1 MTEAHFNAQ
10 FSDIDAASNPTDYVH
25 YMDDANAMEFFRA
38 AKQRTYD
45 ALALRAGD
53 HVLDIGCGAG
63 DDVRAMWERVG
74 PTGRSVGLDR
84 SKTMIDAARDR
95 SSDSRVEFVVGD
107 AEHLDFADESFDA
120 CRADRVL
127 LHLSDPRQ
135 AVSEM
140 ARVLRPNGR
149 LVAFE
154 PDTGG
159 LLIDAPDRQV
169 TRRIVDFRGDLV
181 RSGWIGRQLPR
192 LMKHAG
198 LLDVDVTVLPSPRTE
213 YAHTNATLHL
223 TSYADRAAEAGVITT
238 RQATDWSDSLASAA
252 ASGYFFCVVT
262 MFMVVGRK
270 TA

>member
-1 MTEAHFNAQ
+1 MTEAYFSAQ
-10 FSDIDAASNPTDYVH
+10 FSDIDTASNPAEYVH

-38 AKQRTYD
+38 AKQRTYQL
-45 ALALRAGD
+45 LALRAGD
-53 HVLDIGCGAG
+53 HVLDVGCGAG
-63 DDVRAMWERVG
+63 EDVRAMWRMVG
-74 PTGRSVGLDR
+74 PSGRSVGLDR
-84 SKTMIDAARDR
+84 SQTMVGAALDR
-95 SSDSRVEFVVGD
+95 SSDDQVEFVVGD

-127 LHLSDPRQ
+127 LHLSDAPR

-159 LLIDAPDRQV
+159 LLIDAPDKEV
-169 TRRIVDFRGDLV
+169 TRRIINFRGDVV

-198 LLDVDVTVLPSPRTE
+198 LRDVEVSVLPSPRTD
-213 YAHTNATLHL
+213 YAHTNASLRL
-223 TSYADRAAEAGVITT
+223 DSYAQRAAEAGVITSG
-238 RQATDWSDSLASAA
+238 QATEWSHALASAA
-252 ASGYFFCVVT
+252 ASGDFFCVVT

-270 TA
+270 S

>member
-1 MTEAHFNAQ
+1 MTEAYFSAQ
-10 FSDIDAASNPTDYVH
+10 FSDIDAANNPAEYVH

-45 ALALRAGD
+45 ALALRDGD
-53 HVLDIGCGAG
+53 HVLDLGCGAG

-84 SKTMIDAARDR
+84 SKTMVEAARGRAADGQI
-95 SSDSRVEFVVGD
+95 EFVVGD
-107 AEHLDFADESFDA
+107 AEHLDFASESFDA

-127 LHLSDPRQ
+127 LHVSDPRQ

-149 LVAFE
+149 VVAFE

-159 LLIDAPDRQV
+159 LLIDAPDKEV
-169 TRRIVDFRGDLV
+169 TRRIINFRGDVV

-192 LMKHAG
+192 LMKHTG
-198 LLDVDVTVLPSPRTE
+198 LVDVDVTVLPSPRTD
-213 YAHTNATLHL
+213 YAQTNASLHL
-223 TSYADRAAEAGVITT
+223 DSYAQRAAEAGLITT
-238 RQATDWSDSLASAA
+238 RQAMDWSESLASAA
-252 ASGYFFCVVT
+252 ASGHFFCVVT
-262 MFMVVGRK
+262 MFLVFGRK
-270 TA
+270 R